1 LTSHGIVQANNET
14 LRMNPPLSATV
25 SKAASGLTR
34 ETRVSS
40 WTQPSRWIWAI
51 AAVAF
56 LCYLPVVLTDRA
68 VFGFRLSNM
77 QLLNLGLS
85 QVNLML
91 IAMLGAL
98 SLNFLTGS
106 AGLIS
111 IGHAA
116 FYAVGAMTAAIT
128 GSQWGWPFPLVL
140 VAAGIAGALAG
151 VLAGLP
157 SLRVRGLYFVLS
169 TFAVHYI
176 VVFAFMEYQ
185 FKFFDVVGVPYK
197 PASLGP
203 IDLNTPMRW
212 YFFLLP
218 VVALVYWLLSNS
230 LRTREG
236 RAMMAMR
243 DHELATTSAGVDVRY
258 LRLKAFGLS
267 SAIAAMAGALYAY
280 FLTNV
285 TSEFFGIQFAIQFI
299 AMIIIGGMGSL
310 SGSLVGAAVWLLLPS
325 IITGLASQ
333 AGDSTGLTRLLLVDH
348 KAQLVQLVFGT
359 LVILLLIF
367 APGGLAGIGRQIRS
381 RLASRRNG

>member
-1 LTSHGIVQANNET
+1 MNTST
-14 LRMNPPLSATV
+14 LRSP
-25 SKAASGLTR
+25 ASVPVIPTSGWNT
-34 ETRVSS
+34 
-40 WTQPSRWIWAI
+40 PARWIWLVAAI
-51 AAVAF
+51 AL

-68 VFGFRLSNM
+68 VFGIRLSNM

-98 SLNFLTGS
+98 SLNYLTGC

-140 VAAGIAGALAG
+140 LAACLAGALAG
-151 VLAGLP
+151 LLAGLP

-176 VVFAFMEYQ
+176 VVFAFQEYQ

-197 PASLGP
+197 PATLGG
-203 IDLNTPMRW
+203 IDLSSPMRW
-212 YFFLLP
+212 YFFLVP
-218 VVALVYWLLSNS
+218 VVALVYWALKNS
-230 LRTREG
+230 LRSREG

-243 DHELATTSAGVDVRY
+243 DHELATTSAGVDVRF

-280 FLTNV
+280 YLTNV

-310 SGSLVGAAVWLLLPS
+310 PGSLVGAAVWLLLPS
-325 IITGLASQ
+325 IITGVASQ
-333 AGDSTGLTRLLLVDH
+333 AGDSTGLMRVLLIDH
-348 KAQLVQLVFGT
+348 KAQLVQVIFGMM
-359 LVILLLIF
+359 VILLLIF
-367 APGGLAGIGRQIRS
+367 APGGIASMGTKLRS
-381 RLASRRNG
+381 RWLAWREK